1 MQNHRTSQ
9 NPSFQTQCR
18 NGVIVTKWRI
28 VLGGVASAC
37 FLGTF
42 AAGPAFA
49 NAASPHRGP
58 VVTQAAVLPGVGQ
71 LLPGALNAVTAL
83 PPVAAVTGP
92 VASILST
99 LGQGTAPSGTSNTQ
113 PLTGLLPAVGSA
125 TGALLNGVGN
135 VTENLSDTLLPA
147 VGPAVSGLTA
157 PIDGLTQDLGN
168 LAGVPVL
175 GALVSGVPAL
185 PDTGDLLGDLN
196 NLVNGVGH
204 IGG

>member
-1 MQNHRTSQ
+1 MHFQNQ
-9 NPSFQTQCR
+9 CFQTQCR
-18 NGVIVTKWRI
+18 NGVIVYKWRI

-49 NAASPHRGP
+49 SAATPDRGP
-58 VVTQAAVLPGVGQ
+58 VASQAAELSGVGQ
-71 LLPGALNAVTAL
+71 LLPGALNAVTSL

-99 LGQGTAPSGTSNTQ
+99 LGQGTSNGTPNAPS
-113 PLTGLLPAVGSA
+113 LTGILPAVGAA
-125 TGALLNGVGN
+125 TGALLNGLGN
-135 VTENLSDTLLPA
+135 TTANLSDTLLPA
-147 VGPAVSGLTA
+147 VGPAVGGLTA
-157 PIDGLTQDLGN
+157 PVDGLSQDLGN
-168 LAGVPVL
+168 LAGIPVL

-196 NLVNGVGH
+196 GLVNGVGH

>member
-1 MQNHRTSQ
+1 
-9 NPSFQTQCR
+9 
-18 NGVIVTKWRI
+18 VIVYKWRI

-49 NAASPHRGP
+49 SAVSPDRGP
-58 VVTQAAVLPGVGQ
+58 VVTQSATLPTVGQ
-71 LLPGALNAVTAL
+71 LVPSALNAVTSL

-92 VASILST
+92 LAGILST
-99 LGQGTAPSGTSNTQ
+99 LGQGSAPSGTFNQ
-113 PLTGLLPAVGSA
+113 PPLTGVLPALGAA
-125 TGALLNGVGN
+125 TGALLNGLGN
-135 VTENLSDTLLPA
+135 TTQNLSDTLLPA
-147 VGPAVSGLTA
+147 IGPAVGGLTA
-157 PIDGLTQDLGN
+157 PVDSLSQDLGD

-175 GALVSGVPAL
+175 GALISGVPAL

-196 NLVNGVGH
+196 GLVNGVGH

>member
-1 MQNHRTSQ
+1 MY
-9 NPSFQTQCR
+9 
-18 NGVIVTKWRI
+18 KWRI

-49 NAASPHRGP
+49 SAASPHRGP
-58 VVTQAAVLPGVGQ
+58 VITQSAVRPGIGQ

-92 VASILST
+92 VSSILST
-99 LGQGTAPSGTSNTQ
+99 LGQGGASSGTQNTP
-113 PLTGLLPAVGSA
+113 PLTGLLPAVGAA
-125 TGALLNGVGN
+125 TGALLNGIGN
-135 VTENLSDTLLPA
+135 TTENLSDTLLPA
-147 VGPAVSGLTA
+147 VGPAVGGLTA
-157 PIDGLTQDLGN
+157 PLDGLSQDLGN

-175 GALVSGVPAL
+175 GALISGVPAL

-196 NLVNGVGH
+196 SLVNGVGH

>member
-1 MQNHRTSQ
+1 
-9 NPSFQTQCR
+9 
-18 NGVIVTKWRI
+18 VIVYKWRI

-42 AAGPAFA
+42 AAGPAIA
-49 NAASPHRGP
+49 NAAAPDRAP
-58 VVTQAAVLPGVGQ
+58 VFTQSAEQPSVGQ
-71 LLPGALNAVTAL
+71 LIPGALNAVTNL
-83 PPVAAVTGP
+83 PPIAAVTGP

-99 LGQGTAPSGTSNTQ
+99 LGAGTAPSGSSGF
-113 PLTGLLPAVGSA
+113 PDLTGLLPAVGAA
-125 TGALLNGVGN
+125 TGALLNGLGN
-135 VTENLSDTLLPA
+135 TTENLSDTLLPA

-157 PIDGLTQDLGN
+157 PVDGLSQDLGN

-196 NLVNGVGH
+196 GLVNGVTH
-204 IGG
+204 AGG

>member
-1 MQNHRTSQ
+1 
-9 NPSFQTQCR
+9 
-18 NGVIVTKWRI
+18 VYKWRM

-49 NAASPHRGP
+49 NAASPHRGLVIP
-58 VVTQAAVLPGVGQ
+58 QSATLSGVGQ
-71 LLPGALNAVTAL
+71 LVPGALNAVTSL

-92 VASILST
+92 VASILAT
-99 LGQGTAPSGTSNTQ
+99 LGQGGAPSDPANAS
-113 PLTGLLPAVGSA
+113 PLTGLLPAVGAA

-135 VTENLSDTLLPA
+135 TAANLSETLLPA

-157 PIDGLTQDLGN
+157 PLDGLSQDLGN

-175 GALVSGVPAL
+175 GALISGVPAL

-196 NLVNGVGH
+196 GLVNGEGRVG
-204 IGG
+204 